1 MNEASATASTQTRSR
16 TRTLIVHGAFVL
28 VSALFLSL
36 GIWQLNRAEEK
47 RTILAREA
55 DAADAPVVSIDAVLD
70 DIDTAAIRYAR
81 VAITGVWMPEK
92 QLLWDNRV
100 SAGKA
105 GYEVITPFLTESGKT
120 VLVNRGWLPVGP
132 SREQLPDVSKGLN
145 SEALVS
151 FQGVVSRPSKGLAS
165 GPAIE
170 PSERWPKRVQY
181 LDYAAFDEAVGAGL
195 VPMLIQG
202 RLAGEPVTEA
212 WHLVGNWEPT
222 EEFGPSRHLGY
233 AVQWFALL
241 ATLVF
246 LYLWYEVRLFRTSKT
261 DD

>member
-47 RTILAREA
+47 RTLLAREA

-100 SAGKA
+100 HAGKA
-105 GYEVITPFLTESGKT
+105 GYEVITPLLTESGAT
-120 VLVNRGWLPVGP
+120 VLVNRGWIAVGP
-132 SREQLPDVSKGLN
+132 SREILPDVKKGLN
-145 SEALVS
+145 DVAVVS
-151 FQGVVSRPSKGLAS
+151 FQGVVSQPSKGLAG

-170 PSERWPKRVQY
+170 PSSKWPKRAQY
-181 LDYAAFDEAVGAGL
+181 LDFTVFNDEFGDEFLPA
-195 VPMLIQG
+195 LIQG
-202 RLAGEPVTEA
+202 RLVGDPVTEA
-212 WHLVGNWEPT
+212 WHLIGNWEPT

-241 ATLVF
+241 ATLIF
-246 LYLWYEVRLFRTSKT
+246 LYLWYEVRLGRAAKT